1 MITAWSYVASG
12 TASALKFQVGRLV
25 DANTYRIVG
34 ASPLVAPAMS
44 QLNTYNDVR
53 ISVQPGDL
61 IGLYMTTGGFCTQ
74 FNPEYTGALRSGGEV
89 LPGADGVFTDR
100 ASFIY
105 DVSARLE
112 PDADGDGFGD
122 ETQDLCSTDARRQT
136 TCPTPPETTIVG
148 APKKKIGK
156 PKAKFS
162 FESSEAGSTFNCR
175 LKGRNLSS
183 VVKQLGPCT
192 SPTKYT
198 GLARGKYKFL
208 VLATD
213 AAGSPD
219 RRPPPGS
226 SRSSTDA
233 RSLTRTCRRPVALA
247 ATAILAAQA
256 SAAPAVD
263 GEFPIPGGVGT
274 DNDIIEGPDGNMWVT
289 LQNVN
294 GVARI
299 TPAGVVTEFPARQY
313 VFRNRRRPRRQ
324 PLGLDHDRRD
334 QGPARRP

>member
-1 MITAWSYVASG
+1 MRRTIRSVLAGAVLLLVTATSAQAATTIGQAFNPRPDITCEAGGTYLQSDSPGNSYAAPSAGVITAWSYVASG

-25 DANTYRIVG
+25 GANTYRIVG
-34 ASPLVAPAMS
+34 TSPLVAPATS
-44 QLNTYNDVR
+44 QLNTYTDVR
-53 ISVQPGDL
+53 INVQPGDV

-74 FNPEYTGALRSGGEV
+74 FNPQYTGALHLGGEV

-112 PDADGDGFGD
+112 PDADRDGFGD

-148 APKKKIGK
+148 APKKKLGK

-183 VVKQLGPCT
+183 VVKQLAPCT

-198 GLARGKYKFL
+198 GLTRGKYKFF

-213 AAGSPD
+213 AAGNPD
-219 RRPPPGS
+219 P
-226 SRSSTDA
+226 
-233 RSLTRTCRRPVALA
+233 
-247 ATAILAAQA
+247 
-256 SAAPAVD
+256 
-263 GEFPIPGGVGT
+263 
-274 DNDIIEGPDGNMWVT
+274 
-289 LQNVN
+289 
-294 GVARI
+294 
-299 TPAGVVTEFPARQY
+299 TPATRKFKVV
-313 VFRNRRRPRRQ
+313 
-324 PLGLDHDRRD
+324 D
-334 QGPARRP
+334 

>member
-1 MITAWSYVASG
+1 MRRTIRSVLAGAALLLVTATSAQAATTIGQTFNPRPDITCEAGGTFLQKGSPGNSYATPSAGVITAWSYEASG
-12 TASALKFQVGRLV
+12 TASALKFQVGRLAG
-25 DANTYRIVG
+25 ANTYRIVG

-53 ISVQPGDL
+53 ISVQPGDV

-74 FNPEYTGALRSGGEV
+74 FNPQYTGALHSGGEV

-162 FESSEAGSTFNCR
+162 FESSEAGSTFKCR

-198 GLARGKYKFL
+198 GLARGKYKFF

-219 RRPPPGS
+219 P
-226 SRSSTDA
+226 
-233 RSLTRTCRRPVALA
+233 
-247 ATAILAAQA
+247 
-256 SAAPAVD
+256 
-263 GEFPIPGGVGT
+263 
-274 DNDIIEGPDGNMWVT
+274 
-289 LQNVN
+289 
-294 GVARI
+294 
-299 TPAGVVTEFPARQY
+299 TPATRKFKVV
-313 VFRNRRRPRRQ
+313 
-324 PLGLDHDRRD
+324 D
-334 QGPARRP
+334 